1 MILLPAIDLKAGEC
15 VRLVQGDYATA
26 HRVAEDAVQTA
37 RSFRD
42 AGAEW
47 LHAVDLDGA
56 KAGRPVN
63 AELLFRIQKETGLR
77 LEVGGGIRD
86 EKTVEF
92 YLTNGISRVI
102 LGSAAINHPELVAS
116 AVKRYGDRIAVGIDA
131 RNGMAA
137 REGWTET
144 SSVDYLS
151 MAKRMERIGVKYLIF
166 TDISRDGTLSGPN
179 LTMLER
185 LRDAVS
191 CSIVASGGVRDLK
204 DVKALA
210 ALGLYGA
217 VCGKSLYA
225 GTLDLGEAI
234 ALCRRMEGEKQK

>member
-1 MILLPAIDLKAGEC
+1 MILLPAIDLMGGKC
-15 VRLVQGDYATA
+15 VRLVRGDYATA
-26 HRVAEDAVQTA
+26 QRVAEDAVQTA

-63 AELLFRIQKETGLR
+63 AGLLFRIQRETGLR

-92 YLTNGISRVI
+92 YLENGISRVI
-102 LGSAAINHPELVAS
+102 LGSAAIGRPEFVAA
-116 AVKRYGDRIAVGIDA
+116 AVERYGNRIAVGIDA

-144 SSVDYLS
+144 SAVGYLD
-151 MAKRMERIGVKYLIF
+151 MAEQMEQIGVKHIIF

-179 LTMLER
+179 LAMLKR

-191 CSIVASGGVRDLK
+191 CGITASGGVRDLK
-204 DVKALA
+204 DVEALA

-217 VCGKSLYA
+217 ICGKSLYA
-225 GTLDLGEAI
+225 GTLGLGEAI
-234 ALCRRMEGEKQK
+234 ALCRKLEGEKQT